1 LTHHDCSKDKEVDM
15 SHAHAIHGPSYGAA
29 RGGRRQGPKGRH
41 RGGQKSLAAL
51 ALAMA
56 AHQGWGH
63 GERGWHGHRGPGGR
77 GWGGGG
83 RGRRARRGDVRAAI
97 LALLAEEPRNGYQ
110 MMQEIEQRSG
120 GVWRP
125 SPGSIYPALQQ
136 LEDEGL
142 IRSEEFEGAKRFV
155 LTDAGREQVATL
167 QADDRPAPWD
177 AVRGDLP
184 EEALELRG
192 LMMQLGAAV
201 MQVAQVGDS
210 NQLAAAKD
218 LLAETR
224 RGLYRILA
232 EPDVP
237 AGDDAPREA

>member
-1 LTHHDCSKDKEVDM
+1 M
-15 SHAHAIHGPSYGAA
+15 SHAHAIDGPSYGAA
-29 RGGRRQGPKGRH
+29 RGRRRQGPKGRH
-41 RGGQKSLAAL
+41 RRGQKKSLAAL

-97 LALLAEEPRNGYQ
+97 LTLLAEEPRNGYQ

-155 LTDAGREQVATL
+155 LTDEGREHVDTL
-167 QADDRPAPWD
+167 EGRAAPWD

-192 LMMQLGAAV
+192 LMVGLGAAV

-210 NQLAAAKD
+210 TQLAAAKD
-218 LLAETR
+218 LLAEAR

-232 EPDVP
+232 EPEPP
-237 AGDDAPREA
+237 AAEDEPREA